1 MSEEEQEEQVYFA
14 WLNNKIYVT
23 HSSFNGV
30 RVFSDQTPFTEFPEQ
45 ITMSELC
52 FPCGM
57 VASTSSNSIL
67 ISDNEPS
74 CIWKIQLPDHK
85 ISRIDVCPD
94 AGHLSITPDDELLVV
109 NASDSLFDIFS
120 LKDFSRTNSIEIP
133 LYCFM
138 IPCAAQMPNKNIIFS
153 YTELEDLEDMYII
166 CIMTTEGDVVR
177 KFDPNM
183 FEYFQ
188 RIPWQPS
195 FFTTNDAGQLFISD
209 SNYGRLFVFNSQ
221 MTDFHIVSNFK
232 FETHELPRI
241 VYMKDRQQLLVSDEN
256 SEGIIS
262 LCVIHL
268 SPCNLIRGRNDEVI
282 IPASNKSQFKRKRRA
297 NKFSTWN
304 FQKLGLK
311 KRRY

>member
-1 MSEEEQEEQVYFA
+1 MF
-14 WLNNKIYVT
+14 T
-23 HSSFNGV
+23 
-30 RVFSDQTPFTEFPEQ
+30 DQTPFTEFPER
-45 ITMSELC
+45 INMPELR

-67 ISDNEPS
+67 ISDEPS
-74 CIWKIQLPDHK
+74 YIWMIRLSDHK
-85 ISRIDVCPD
+85 ISRIDVCSD
-94 AGHLSITPDDELLVV
+94 TGHLSITPDDELLVIDAIDFYF
-109 NASDSLFDIFS
+109 NIFS
-120 LKDFSRTNSIEIP
+120 LKDFSKTNSIEIP
-133 LYCFM
+133 LFCNR
-138 IPCAAQMPNKNIIFS
+138 IPCAAQMPNKTIIFS
-153 YTELEDLEDMYII
+153 YAELEYPENMYSI

-232 FETHELPRI
+232 FETNEVPMI
-241 VYMKDRQQLLVSDEN
+241 VYMEGRQQLLVSDEN
-256 SEGIIS
+256 SEGVVS
-262 LCVIHL
+262 LCVFHL
-268 SPCNLIRGRNDEVI
+268 SPCNLIRGRNDDVI
-282 IPASNKSQFKRKRRA
+282 KPASNKSQFKRKRRA

-304 FQKLGLK
+304 FQKLRLK